1 MSTNVR
7 GNGYLIGGLLIA
19 AGFACAL
26 AVNHFWPQS
35 SGDRTPQSLLGAVV
49 PRPAVAGNRLSGIK
63 DTAELASEVTSAD
76 PLTQL
81 NNHPGRV
88 AALSELGQFAE
99 GDPAFTLTINAPNI
113 DVALDSLKQI
123 YAAMPDSDAQAL
135 DFAVRFLAVT
145 RLKGSDFTAYGQD
158 PTAIPDTALF
168 QHILPT
174 INGRTPMQVIVEA
187 RREQER
193 LAQARQGVP
202 VDPFDRIEMERRGQP
217 PGMSIPR

>member
-1 MSTNVR
+1 MSTMTWNR
-7 GNGYLIGGLLIA
+7 GYIIGLVAFVGL
-19 AGFACAL
+19 AGTL
-26 AVNHFWPQS
+26 AVH
-35 SGDRTPQSLLGAVV
+35 QSLSSNSEGHSPQNLLSRLA
-49 PRPAVAGNRLSGIK
+49 PRSAVAVNRLSNIK
-63 DTAELASEVTSAD
+63 DTAGLASEVTSID

-99 GDPAFTLTINAPNI
+99 GDPTFTLTINAPNI

-123 YAAMPDSDAQAL
+123 YAALPANDAEAL

-145 RLKGSDFTAYGQD
+145 RLKGTDFTAYGQD

-187 RREQER
+187 RKEQER
-193 LAQARQGVP
+193 LAQAREAIP

>member
-1 MSTNVR
+1 MSTHTWNR
-7 GNGYLIGGLLIA
+7 GYVIGGLLVV
-19 AGFACAL
+19 AGLAGAL
-26 AVNHFWPQS
+26 AVNHFRPPVS
-35 SGDRTPQSLLGAVV
+35 TERTPQSLLSAAV
-49 PRPAVAGNRLSGIK
+49 PKPAVAVNRLSTIK
-63 DTAELASEVTSAD
+63 DTAELASEVTSLD

-88 AALSELGQFAE
+88 AALSELGRFAE

-123 YAAMPDSDAQAL
+123 YAALPENDAQAL

-145 RLKGSDFTAYGQD
+145 RLKGADFTAYGQD

-187 RREQER
+187 RKEQER
-193 LAQARQGVP
+193 LAQAREAIP